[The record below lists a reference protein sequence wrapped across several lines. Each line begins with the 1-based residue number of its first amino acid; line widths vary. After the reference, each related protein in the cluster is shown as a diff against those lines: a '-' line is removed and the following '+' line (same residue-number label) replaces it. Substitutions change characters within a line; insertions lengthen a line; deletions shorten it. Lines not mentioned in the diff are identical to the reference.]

1 MYILCGFCT
10 IKAPHRTT
18 TTTVQQRQNHRWC
31 RRRLSHLPFAKRFHS
46 SSDTPVLSIG
56 APSPLPPHQ
65 GIPRLDASFSSPQCR
80 WPVHCQNIGVDRI
93 GWAFVRSP
101 HAPSWLF
108 PKPTHHL
115 LKDVFSLP
123 LSLSLSLS
131 LSPHPIYT
139 DQRWNVR
146 SCAKSRDDLPLFL
159 FIARARM
166 LARQVFT
173 IIHNYRGYFVPPSW
187 ETELY

>member
-1 MYILCGFCT
+1 MAKRRCSWPGQTFARLRSVLNSIYIYIYIYIHTHAHTYMYILCGFCT

-93 GWAFVRSP
+93 G
-101 HAPSWLF
+101 
-108 PKPTHHL
+108 
-115 LKDVFSLP
+115 
-123 LSLSLSLS
+123 
-131 LSPHPIYT
+131 
-139 DQRWNVR
+139 
-146 SCAKSRDDLPLFL
+146 
-159 FIARARM
+159 
-166 LARQVFT
+166 
-173 IIHNYRGYFVPPSW
+173 
-187 ETELY
+187 